1 MFFVLFF
8 LLLLD
13 NGRSKDHIQ
22 VGNNFSEEVELCEDR
37 HEDEEVY
44 RSVDEHG
51 GDGQGDLE
59 EEEGSGSREVNSIG
73 GLVLP
78 LMCHLWYIPYPIRVV
93 FSCLFTKQ
101 GSF

>member
-1 MFFVLFF
+1 MFFMLFF

-37 HEDEEVY
+37 QEDEEVY
-44 RSVDEHG
+44 NNREVHGQELGQEDEEVYISGGEQG

-59 EEEGSGSREVNSIG
+59 EEDGSGSLEVNSI
-73 GLVLP
+73 
-78 LMCHLWYIPYPIRVV
+78 
-93 FSCLFTKQ
+93 
-101 GSF
+101 

>member
-22 VGNNFSEEVELCEDR
+22 VGNNFSEKVEVCE
-37 HEDEEVY
+37 EDEEVY

-59 EEEGSGSREVNSIG
+59 EEEGSGGR
-73 GLVLP
+73 
-78 LMCHLWYIPYPIRVV
+78 
-93 FSCLFTKQ
+93 
-101 GSF
+101 